1 MFGRKHSDKSKQ
13 IMSDIQ
19 KQIDNPGRFKTGEN
33 HPNYGKK
40 VEGSGRVYQ
49 AIEVTD
55 IKNNTM
61 TSYDSIH
68 KAAKALNISNFQ
80 AIANYIQRNQKKPYK
95 GQYTFKKL

>member
-61 TSYDSIH
+61 TSYDSIN
-68 KAAKALNISNFQ
+68 AAARALNISKSVIDMYF
-80 AIANYIQRNQKKPYK
+80 ANNQKKPYK